1 MRTEM
6 RISEN
11 GVCQSFY
18 IISCVQNGSCGF
30 FAFLSQRVISSSP
43 LMKLSLFNHKS
54 PYGTK
59 IYSIIGKNNF
69 FSGFSVFLNCYC
81 FYLCKPRDSGL
92 PFWKAF
98 KYFLL
103 NLPIR
108 FRRTFFNKTNGNDG
122 SLGLQSRVPALCQML
137 RKKSTWSH
145 AWITLES
152 MEIILLQALFYEYAS
167 NSCALQNL

>member
-1 MRTEM
+1 M

-54 PYGTK
+54 PDGTK

-92 PFWKAF
+92 PFGKAF

-122 SLGLQSRVPALCQML
+122 SLGLHSRVPALCQTL
-137 RKKSTWSH
+137 RKKSIWSH
-145 AWITLES
+145 A
-152 MEIILLQALFYEYAS
+152 
-167 NSCALQNL
+167 